1 MYYVYVLFCGD
12 GKLYTGYTSD
22 LKKRVE
28 RHRKGE
34 VTSTKGRRPVKL
46 IFYEAFT
53 HRKDAERR
61 EKYLKKTAGKRALK
75 LMLREFFKARD
86 HAD

>member
-1 MYYVYVLFCGD
+1 MYYVYVLLCAD

-34 VTSTKGRRPVKL
+34 VASTKGRRPVKL
-46 IFYEAFT
+46 IFYEAFL
-53 HRKDAERR
+53 HRKDARRR
-61 EKYLKKTAGKRALK
+61 EAYFKKTAGKRALK
-75 LMLREFFKARD
+75 LMLRQFFAERD
-86 HAD
+86 T